1 MSPAKRDTKKQAKV
15 RQRRYRKAHERLA
28 RDRRQAQHAAEA
40 LQQALEALGLPED
53 LATEIAGRLRRQQKL
68 LGKIVGMMCPPLFG
82 CRTNS
87 ELCRVRGWDKNLP
100 SRVLGALPKRSWLK
114 RLRRLGADVLV
125 PLWRH
130 ATNASAATRSR
141 WQWTWVGDDSVFK
154 KYGEQ
159 LGLVGTWWSGQEHR
173 VLSGIDGVLLVVVV
187 GEGKLIVPV
196 DFAIRR
202 PDPTGP
208 GGPCRDKLHWV
219 QGMLDG
225 RVAAFR
231 RRGVALPPPLVV
243 ADSWFSDSKLMRH
256 VTMTHQGTFLV
267 EGKST
272 YVFTLPDGSQVKGDD
287 LQQRDWSWRH
297 SPQVP
302 GMRYARLRA
311 TSPTYGA
318 VTLLVVS
325 EPREEQFYVMCLDTA
340 ISGPRL
346 IRAWKRRHWIE
357 HCFRTLKHL
366 LAAGACQ
373 VHSEDA
379 YYGHLALRLMG
390 CFVLMYTSR
399 VICKGHITM
408 EEIIFSLKHY
418 WKRNKKVAVH
428 PCTYERQ
435 TRGAEQWHDPPRG
448 EVDAPTRY
456 PCYAK
461 MRSRA
466 PSKPCLIAPFL
477 LRFRR

>member
-1 MSPAKRDTKKQAKV
+1 MSSTQRDAKKQAKA
-15 RQRRYRKAHERLA
+15 RQRRHRNAQERLE
-28 RDRRQAQHAAEA
+28 RDRRQAQQAAEA
-40 LQQALEALGLPED
+40 LEQALHDLGLPAN
-53 LATEIAGRLRRQQKL
+53 LVVEIEGRLRSQQKL

-82 CRTNS
+82 CRTNT

-100 SRVLGALPKRSWLK
+100 SRLLGALPKRSWLK
-114 RLRRLGADVLV
+114 RLRRLGLDVLV
-125 PLWRH
+125 PLWRY
-130 ATNASAATRSR
+130 AASASEATRSR

-173 VLSGIDGVLLVVVV
+173 VLAGIDGVLLVVVV
-187 GEGKLIVPV
+187 GEGKLVVPV

-202 PDPTGP
+202 PNPPGP
-208 GGPCRDKLHWV
+208 GAPCRDKLHWL

-225 RVAAFR
+225 RVAAFC

-256 VTMTHQGTFLV
+256 VAAIHHGTLLV

-272 YVFTLPDGSQVKGDD
+272 YVFDLADGRHVKGYD
-287 LQQRDWSWRH
+287 LQQDRNWPWRD

-302 GMRYARLRA
+302 GVRYVRLRA

-318 VTLLVVS
+318 VTIIVVS
-325 EPREEQFYVMCLDTA
+325 EPREEQFYVMCLDTT

-366 LAAGACQ
+366 LATGACQ

-379 YYGHLALRLMG
+379 YYGHFVLRLMG
-390 CFVLMYTSR
+390 CFVLFYTSR
-399 VICKGHITM
+399 VIWKGRMTM

-418 WKRNKKVAVH
+418 WRFVDSEPLELQALSWGEG
-428 PCTYERQ
+428 ER
-435 TRGAEQWHDPPRG
+435 A
-448 EVDAPTRY
+448 A
-456 PCYAK
+456 
-461 MRSRA
+461 
-466 PSKPCLIAPFL
+466 
-477 LRFRR
+477 

>member
-1 MSPAKRDTKKQAKV
+1 MSSTQRYAKKQAKAG
-15 RQRRYRKAHERLA
+15 QRRHRNAQERLE
-28 RDRRQAQHAAEA
+28 RDRRQAQQAAEG
-40 LQQALEALGLPED
+40 LEQALHDLGLPAH
-53 LATEIAGRLRRQQKL
+53 LVVEIEGRLRSQQKL

-82 CRTNS
+82 CRTNT

-100 SRVLGALPKRSWLK
+100 SRLLGALPKRSWLK
-114 RLRRLGADVLV
+114 RLRRLGLEVLV

-130 ATNASAATRSR
+130 AASASAATRSR

-173 VLSGIDGVLLVVVV
+173 VLSGIDGLLLVVVI
-187 GEGKLIVPV
+187 GEGKLVVPV

-208 GGPCRDKLHWV
+208 GAPCRDKLHWM

-231 RRGVALPPPLVV
+231 RRGVALPPPMVV
-243 ADSWFSDSKLMRH
+243 ADSWFGDSKLMRH
-256 VTMTHQGTFLV
+256 VATTHQGTFLV

-272 YVFTLPDGSQVKGDD
+272 YTFELPDGHQVKGSD
-287 LQQRDWSWRH
+287 LQHQHEWPWRH
-297 SPQVP
+297 SEQVP
-302 GMRYARLRA
+302 GVRYARLRA

-318 VTLLVVS
+318 VTLIVIS

-340 ISGPRL
+340 VSGPRL

-357 HCFRTLKHL
+357 YCFRTLKHL
-366 LAAGACQ
+366 LATGACQ
-373 VHSEDA
+373 VQNEDA
-379 YYGHLALRLMG
+379 YYGHLVLRLMG

-399 VICKGHITM
+399 VVSKGRLTM

-418 WKRNKKVAVH
+418 WRF
-428 PCTYERQ
+428 
-435 TRGAEQWHDPPRG
+435 
-448 EVDAPTRY
+448 VDSEALELKALSQGGDEKAT
-456 PCYAK
+456 
-461 MRSRA
+461 
-466 PSKPCLIAPFL
+466 
-477 LRFRR
+477 